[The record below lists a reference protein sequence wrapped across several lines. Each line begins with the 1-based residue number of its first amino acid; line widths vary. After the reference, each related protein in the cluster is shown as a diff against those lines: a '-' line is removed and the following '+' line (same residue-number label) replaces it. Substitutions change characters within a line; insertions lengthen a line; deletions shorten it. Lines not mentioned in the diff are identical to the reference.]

1 MAFGEEG
8 SLSRWKE
15 LRGAKNPAWF
25 KSPQP
30 CAPRSVHFGV
40 CRVVGGE
47 SAEILAYGLCYDPVW
62 VPGRWE
68 SRSGGG
74 GGGFPRSGNSPPAL
88 RGSPS
93 PKVWRALWDAVCS
106 RLGPR
111 RRCRDAGAPLTPAE
125 PPPPGGRIRFSG
137 GQRPARAASAPSWGR
152 ALNSAHSASPVSAR
166 REARP
171 GRSPLCA
178 GSGARR
184 AVS

>member
-74 GGGFPRSGNSPPAL
+74 GGAFPAQGTPLPPSAGPLLPKFGARSGMRCAPGWGPGGGAGMRAPHLPRPSLLLPAGGSDSPEASVQ
-88 RGSPS
+88 RGQHP
-93 PKVWRALWDAVCS
+93 PQ
-106 RLGPR
+106 
-111 RRCRDAGAPLTPAE
+111 AGAALLTAPTL
-125 PPPPGGRIRFSG
+125 
-137 GQRPARAASAPSWGR
+137 RPR
-152 ALNSAHSASPVSAR
+152 
-166 REARP
+166 
-171 GRSPLCA
+171 
-178 GSGARR
+178 
-184 AVS
+184 